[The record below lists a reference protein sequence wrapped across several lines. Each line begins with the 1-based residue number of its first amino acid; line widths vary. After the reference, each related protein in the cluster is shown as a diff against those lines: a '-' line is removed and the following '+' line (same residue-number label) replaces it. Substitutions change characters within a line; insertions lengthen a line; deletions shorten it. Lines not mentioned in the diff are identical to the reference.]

1 MSNSVSLPSVQPAA
15 GVGMRWAVAL
25 VLAAW
30 FALVVTLGA
39 AGAYV
44 TPPGTPPVLMA
55 LGVNVP
61 LVVFFVGLA
70 LWPAF
75 REFVAAIDVRV
86 NLSVHA
92 GRFVGLGFLGLYAYG
107 LLPGSFALPAG
118 LGDIAIAVTAPVLL
132 FAVLRRPNF
141 IAGKTFAVWN
151 VLGILDLAVALSEGT
166 LNAVF
171 ATGAPGEI
179 SMEPMA
185 RLPLVIIPVY
195 FVPILIMLHVSALM
209 QARRA
214 AVKLRTS

>member
-1 MSNSVSLPSVQPAA
+1 MSNSVSSLSVQPAA
-15 GVGMRWAVAL
+15 GVGMRWTVAL

-30 FALVVTLGA
+30 FALVVILGA

-44 TPPGTPPVLMA
+44 TPLGTPPLPMA

-70 LWPAF
+70 VWPAF
-75 REFVAAIDVRV
+75 REFVATIDVRLILGV
-86 NLSVHA
+86 NA
-92 GRFVGLGFLGLYAYG
+92 WRFVGLAFLGLYANG

-132 FAVLRRPNF
+132 LAVLRRPRF
-141 IAGKTFAVWN
+141 IASKTFAAWN
-151 VLGILDLAVALSEGT
+151 VLGILDLVVALSEGT
-166 LNAVF
+166 LNAAL
-171 ATGAPGEI
+171 ATGAAGEI

-195 FVPILIMLHVSALM
+195 LVPILIMLHVSALM

-214 AVKLRTS
+214 AAELRTS